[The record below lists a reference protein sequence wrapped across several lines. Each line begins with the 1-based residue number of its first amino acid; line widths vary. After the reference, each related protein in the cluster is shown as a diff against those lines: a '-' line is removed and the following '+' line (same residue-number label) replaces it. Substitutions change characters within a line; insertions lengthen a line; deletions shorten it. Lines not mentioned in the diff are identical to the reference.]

1 MYARIRAC
9 EGFLKRNLHL
19 HSGRRKALSTGHSGG
34 RGGLSSFTLPS
45 LFLHIT
51 FSVCRFWGST
61 KTHLPAGA
69 AAPLPCRGGVRGGVG
84 NLTSGAAATR
94 TSLRSDTL
102 HLWVKEGGC
111 VSPGFWI
118 CDPTPAPPLQGR
130 GAAAQ
135 SGSFVRET
143 LTVFPKTLT
152 VFWKTLTV
160 FWKTLTVFRQNAH
173 RYRTATAHSGALT
186 PRARAS
192 THRTWTRTH
201 CTTALARRTR
211 DADACARGA
220 QSRACGGEGW

>member
-135 SGSFVRET
+135 SGIAPAQSGSFFR
-143 LTVFPKTLT
+143 
-152 VFWKTLTV
+152 KTLTV

-201 CTTALARRTR
+201 CTSALARRTR